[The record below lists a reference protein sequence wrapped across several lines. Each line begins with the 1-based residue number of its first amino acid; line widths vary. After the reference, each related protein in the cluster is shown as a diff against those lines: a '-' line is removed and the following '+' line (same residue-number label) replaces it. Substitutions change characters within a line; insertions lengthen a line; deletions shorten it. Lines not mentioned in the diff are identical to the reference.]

1 VKQSWLTHFTS
12 LQGPRY
18 VRYLVPVWKIRERLY
33 LGNYWSGEL
42 ALLGRGLVDDDPRAS
57 IAFAGV
63 VSLCAVPIDDA
74 EPLIG
79 PINPDTEWLHLP
91 IADGGSGEAEF
102 EAACDL
108 ALPFIQR
115 ERARGNVLVHCTAG
129 MSRSVSLVAAV
140 LCTEDAELDVESAFA
155 EVAQAKGRALGVG
168 PREADLLIAP
178 AWEFRVHLR
187 QRFLRR
193 VSLGERSATLEEKI

>member
-1 VKQSWLTHFTS
+1 MVYF
-12 LQGPRY
+12 
-18 VRYLVPVWKIRERLY
+18 WKIRERLF
-33 LGNYWSGEL
+33 LGNYWSGER
-42 ALLGRGLVDDDPRAS
+42 ALLGLKVAEPSEDEATT
-57 IAFAGV
+57 FAGV
-63 VSLCAVPIDDA
+63 VSLCAIPLEDA

-79 PINPDTEWLHLP
+79 PINPNTEWLHLP

-115 ERARGNVLVHCTAG
+115 TRSRGNVLVHCTAG

-140 LCTEDAELDVESAFA
+140 LCIEEPEMDVETAFS
-155 EVAQAKGRALGVG
+155 EVAQAKGRALGVN
-168 PREADLLIAP
+168 PNEADLLIAP

-187 QRFLRR
+187 QRFQRK
-193 VSLGERSATLEEKI
+193 SALGERSATPEEKN

>member
-1 VKQSWLTHFTS
+1 
-12 LQGPRY
+12 
-18 VRYLVPVWKIRERLY
+18 LVSVWKIRERLY
-33 LGNYWSGEL
+33 LGNYWSGEQVL
-42 ALLGRGLVDDDPRAS
+42 LVGSALEVAAGEP
-57 IAFAGV
+57 ITFTGV
-63 VSLCAVPIDDA
+63 VSLCAVPLENA

-79 PINPDTEWLHLP
+79 PINPETEWLHLP

-115 ERARGNVLVHCTAG
+115 TRSRGNVLVHCMAG

-140 LCTEDAELDVESAFA
+140 LCIENPEMDVETAFA
-155 EVAQAKGRALGVG
+155 EVARAKSIALGVKDTD
-168 PREADLLIAP
+168 ADLLIAP

-187 QRFLRR
+187 QRFQRTNA
-193 VSLGERSATLEEKI
+193 LGERSATLDEKN